1 MVTGFAMLA
10 ELTKRP
16 LAHAEKKEAMLVGG
30 VGANKRLGEML
41 DIMCQERGARFF
53 LPSNKFMSDNG
64 SMIAYTGL
72 TMMKSGTQ
80 DEPGGFQGTVSNM
93 VQSSGYCERD

>member
-41 DIMCQERGARFF
+41 DLFAPHQANR
-53 LPSNKFMSDNG
+53 
-64 SMIAYTGL
+64 
-72 TMMKSGTQ
+72 Q
-80 DEPGGFQGTVSNM
+80 
-93 VQSSGYCERD
+93 